1 MRKVVPERR
10 FVTVLFADIKG
21 FTSLSENLDP
31 EDVEDIINSIFAKFR
46 EIIEQHGGYL
56 DKFIGDAVM
65 AVFGAPHSHSD
76 DPRRAILSGL
86 QMQKA
91 LKEFNEKH
99 NLSLGVRIGI
109 NTGEVLWSSIAG
121 EKPTVMGD
129 AVNVAQRL
137 ESIGEPGKV
146 FVSEKT
152 MELASEYFD
161 FEYKGETKVKGRKE
175 PVKLYVVLGE
185 KEHVFLPRGGILTP
199 FFERDEELGTLM
211 KVFEEVAGKNV
222 FKTVLV
228 YGDAGIGKTRLAVEF
243 LKRINNRKQDI
254 ETILVR
260 ADALKQGSY
269 QIVSRIIMEKLATTR
284 SEELENRVFSLFSRK
299 ENLSEAE
306 IKTFTS
312 LVLSAIYPSRTERSS
327 MKNVLKERPNALYTL
342 FEIMFSHE
350 EKPSVIV
357 IDDFHHVDEESLDFI
372 MGLRKKLKN
381 APLLLIANSRKMFES
396 LNPDVEIALSP
407 LSKKTLYAFLKFI
420 FDLKDE
426 KIDPSFVDFIE
437 EKTGGNPYY
446 VEELLKYIKERGL
459 FERNPLRTKETDLH
473 LPETLKGILTERID
487 ALPPEEKEV
496 AKTAACIGR
505 VFWKNILEVVRDKPV
520 EKSLLRLELE
530 GIVEKEAKS
539 LVENDTEYA
548 FIHELLRDAAYE
560 LLTKKERIKLHN
572 KIGNIL
578 ESYRDN
584 PILLHDAGR
593 HFLLAQ
599 EPHKAKELFEKAG
612 DVARDQANYKFA
624 LQCYN
629 KIEEPTPSLLLK
641 KAHVLQIL
649 SRYEEATQIVLHA
662 LSILQEGEDRDIYAR
677 LKIRLASIKEK
688 EGDFVNALKELEELQ
703 DWSNPVLKAEILG
716 RIAWIMFRLSRF
728 SEAEKKARMALEIIH
743 RLNSQDK
750 EVLVRKSMCLNIL
763 ASIYIKKGELQSAY
777 RYFEEVM
784 SISRSLGDKDRLS
797 RVLIN
802 MGLYLMYVG
811 DFDRALSLLNEA
823 LSLITETANR
833 GLLPAIYNNIGLIY
847 LEKREPEKAITNFK
861 RALKITRNL
870 GNRFMEMNVLVNM
883 GRAYSITESY
893 GEAIFHFKKA
903 LDIARASK
911 NKMAEGIALANI
923 AYNYYLRGD
932 AHVAEKYVRDSIS
945 IFRELGDLRSEIYN
959 SLPILIYSLYDQDR
973 IDEAMATIDE
983 YLQFLKSKNM
993 ENETE
998 KLLVMKAI
1006 GYYLKKD
1013 YSRASSLLSK
1023 IKVKLLD
1030 GTISVLFVILAGLLS
1045 VMDEEKLQYL
1055 LKSLEE
1061 DERKKLFAAFKAI
1074 KEGKDPLFYYP
1085 DNSLL
1090 KRVFEKIQFQ
1100 R

>member
-31 EDVEDIINSIFAKFR
+31 EDVEDIINSIFARFR
-46 EIIEQHGGYL
+46 EIIEEHGGYL

-175 PVKLYVVLGE
+175 PVRVYVVLGE

-199 FFERDEELGTLM
+199 FFERDGELGTLM
-211 KVFEEVAGKNV
+211 EAFEEVAGKKV

-243 LKRINNRKQDI
+243 LKKIKRKHDI

-269 QIVSRIIMEKLATTR
+269 QIVSRIITEKLAITR
-284 SEELENRVFSLFSRK
+284 SEELENRVFSLFSKK

-312 LVLSAIYPSRTERSS
+312 LVLSAVYPSRTERSS
-327 MKNVLKERPNALYTL
+327 MKNVLKERPNALYML

-350 EKPSVIV
+350 EKPAVIV
-357 IDDFHHVDEESLDFI
+357 IDDFHHVDEESLDFVI
-372 MGLRKKLKN
+372 GLRKRLKN
-381 APLLLIANSRKMFES
+381 APLLLIANSRKMFKS

-420 FDLKDE
+420 FDVKDE
-426 KIDPSFVDFIE
+426 KIDPSFVDFIK

-459 FERNPLRTKETDLH
+459 FERNPLRAKETDLH
-473 LPETLKGILTERID
+473 LPESLKGILTERID
-487 ALPPEEKEV
+487 ALPPKEKEV

-560 LLTKKERIKLHN
+560 LLTKKERIRLHN
-572 KIGNIL
+572 KIGSIL

-599 EPHKAKELFEKAG
+599 EPDKAKELFEKAG

-629 KIEEPTPSLLLK
+629 KIEEPSPSLLLK

-649 SRYEEATQIVLHA
+649 SRYREAAQVVLHA

-703 DWSNPVLKAEILG
+703 DWPNPVLKAEILG

-728 SEAEKKARMALEIIH
+728 SESEEKARMALEIIH
-743 RLNSQDK
+743 KMNSQDK
-750 EVLVRKSMCLNIL
+750 EILVRKSMCLNIL
-763 ASIYIKKGELQSAY
+763 ANIYMKKGDLQSAY
-777 RYFEEVM
+777 KYFEEVM
-784 SISRSLGDKDRLS
+784 SISRSFGDKDRLS

-802 MGLYLMYVG
+802 MSTYLIYVK
-811 DFDRALSLLNEA
+811 DFDKALSFLNEA
-823 LSLITETANR
+823 LSLTTVTANR

-847 LEKREPEKAITNFK
+847 LEKREPGKAIINFK

-883 GRAYSITESY
+883 GRAYSIMESY

-903 LDIARASK
+903 LEIARASR

-923 AYNYYLRGD
+923 AYNYYLKGD

-945 IFRELGDLRSEIYN
+945 VFRELGDLRSEIYN

-1006 GYYLKKD
+1006 GYYLKKE

-1045 VMDEEKLQYL
+1045 VMDEGKLKHL
-1055 LKSLEE
+1055 LKDVKE
-1061 DERKKLFAAFKAI
+1061 DEKKKLFSAFKAI
-1074 KEGKDPLFYYP
+1074 KEGGDPLFYYS
-1085 DNSLL
+1085 DNNLL
-1090 KRVFEKIQFQ
+1090 KRVFEKIQFH